1 MELYDSHGVNTLRK
15 ELNTMLAKEEVVWR
29 QRSRVNWLKDGDQNT
44 RFFMSVLVNEKA
56 PIPSRDFGIMK
67 IFGRLI
73 CSEVEQIAIGLL

>member
-44 RFFMSVLVNEKA
+44 RSFHECAAQRKRTNTIMG
-56 PIPSRDFGIMK
+56 IRDREDTWTTNMQ
-67 IFGRLI
+67 
-73 CSEVEQIAIGLL
+73 EVE